1 MLKRIAGFM
10 LVVGL
15 FALTLAQTTEAAPP
29 LGGPGNENER
39 TVKVLRTTNKAQTN
53 HYVCE
58 ALEFKNI
65 NPYNVVNFFWA
76 VVSREEGGIYSFCD
90 SDEKGEYKDNGF
102 IVVICPEYQLESLRQ
117 LAKDLDKKGQDSGP
131 GSTYTYYRMKHRNA
145 SDPNFLSVASWYA
158 GASAYIPPFGL
169 QPDVETNSLLI
180 YDAPGGGKLLEDTL
194 RDELDKPLRQVEM
207 GVKVYEVDVNRDGT
221 LGLDFQAWKNG
232 PGKGLFS
239 FRYDGATIAFRDR
252 YTDANGEHVVSAKG
266 SYQNRSSRFYGDY
279 PSAFFDFLAAKGKA
293 QTLTDTKILAFSG
306 QKATVV
312 ATDEVQFHQAVDT
325 RDLGDPAKNDRDL
338 KATTKIQGV
347 TQSVQVGVTLDITPT
362 VGDDNIKMVTTLKAS
377 SIQGYDGKGVPII
390 SGPFTLENTTSV
402 PNGVEAYL
410 GGVTREKQVKTT
422 RKVPVL
428 GSIPV
433 LGFLFGGEISTNQ
446 KTMVVASVRPVLVE
460 GASNA
465 TSVDKQIATEVSPQC
480 VKMLP

>member
-1 MLKRIAGFM
+1 MLKKIAGFM

-15 FALTLAQTTEAAPP
+15 LALTLAQTTEAAPP

-58 ALEFKNI
+58 ALEFKNV

-102 IVVICPEYQLESLRQ
+102 LVVICPEYQLESLRQ
-117 LAKDLDKKGQDSGP
+117 LARDLDKKGLDSGP
-131 GSTYTYYRMKHRNA
+131 GSTYTYYRMKHRNS
-145 SDPNFLSVASWYA
+145 SDPNLGQVALWTIGSS
-158 GASAYIPPFGL
+158 GVL
-169 QPDVETNSLLI
+169 VPDIETNSLLI
-180 YDAPGGGKLLEDTL
+180 YDATGGAKNAENALMQLV
-194 RDELDKPLRQVEM
+194 DKPLRQVEM

-239 FRYDGATIAFRDR
+239 FRYDGATISFRDV
-252 YTDANGEHVVSAKG
+252 NGNVVSAKG
-266 SYQNRSSRFYGDY
+266 SYENRSSGFYGDY

-293 QTLTDTKILAFSG
+293 QTLTDTKVLAFSG
-306 QKATVV
+306 QTATMSAKDEILYHRV
-312 ATDEVQFHQAVDT
+312 TDN
-325 RDLGDPAKNDRDL
+325 PAALDRNVKGEILL
-338 KATTKIQGV
+338 KEPQELR
-347 TQSVQVGVTLDITPT
+347 QSVKVGVDLAITPT
-362 VGDDNIKMVTTLKAS
+362 IGDESVKMVTKLQAS
-377 SIQGYDGKGVPII
+377 SIQGYDGKGVPVI

-402 PNGVEAYL
+402 PNGMEAYL
-410 GGVTREKQVKTT
+410 GGITREKQVKTT

-433 LGFLFGGEISTNQ
+433 LGYLFGGEISTNQ

-460 GASNA
+460 GTSNVTA
-465 TSVDKQIATEVSPQC
+465 ADQEIATEVSPQC

>member
-1 MLKRIAGFM
+1 MLKKIAGFM

-15 FALTLAQTTEAAPP
+15 LALMLAQTTEAAPP
-29 LGGPGNENER
+29 LGGPGNENEK

-58 ALEFKNI
+58 ALEFKNV

-117 LAKDLDKKGQDSGP
+117 LARDLDKKGLDSGP

-169 QPDVETNSLLI
+169 VPDVETNSLLI
-180 YDAPGGGKLLEDTL
+180 YDAPAGGKLLEDTL

-239 FRYDGATIAFRDR
+239 FRYDGATISFRDL
-252 YTDANGEHVVSAKG
+252 NGNVVSAKG
-266 SYQNRSSRFYGDY
+266 SYENRSSGFYGDY

-293 QTLTDTKILAFSG
+293 QTLTDTKVLAFSG
-306 QKATVV
+306 ETAAMTAKDEILYHRV
-312 ATDEVQFHQAVDT
+312 TDN
-325 RDLGDPAKNDRDL
+325 PAALDRNVKGEILL
-338 KATTKIQGV
+338 KEPQELR
-347 TQSVQVGVTLDITPT
+347 QSVKVGVDLAITPT
-362 VGDDNIKMVTTLKAS
+362 IGDESIKMVTKLQVS
-377 SIQGYDGKGVPII
+377 SIQGYDGKGVPVI

-433 LGFLFGGEISTNQ
+433 LGYLFGGEISTNQ
-446 KTMVVASVRPVLVE
+446 KTMVVASVRPALVKE
-460 GASNA
+460 ASNVTA
-465 TSVDKQIATEVSPQC
+465 ADTQIATEVGPQC

>member
-1 MLKRIAGFM
+1 MLKKIAGFM

-15 FALTLAQTTEAAPP
+15 LALTLAQTTEAAPP

-58 ALEFKNI
+58 ALEFKNV

-102 IVVICPEYQLESLRQ
+102 LVVICPEYQLESLRQ
-117 LAKDLDKKGQDSGP
+117 LARDLDKKGLDSGP
-131 GSTYTYYRMKHRNA
+131 GSTYTYYRMKHRNS
-145 SDPNFLSVASWYA
+145 SDPNLGQVALWTI
-158 GASAYIPPFGL
+158 GASGVL
-169 QPDVETNSLLI
+169 VPDIETNSLLI
-180 YDAPGGGKLLEDTL
+180 YDAAGGAKSCEDSL
-194 RDELDKPLRQVEM
+194 MQLVDKPLRQVEM

-239 FRYDGATIAFRDR
+239 FRYDGATISFRDV
-252 YTDANGEHVVSAKG
+252 NGNVVSAKG
-266 SYQNRSSRFYGDY
+266 SYENRSSRFYGDY

-293 QTLTDTKILAFSG
+293 QTLTDTKVLAFSG
-306 QKATVV
+306 QTATMSAKDEILYHRV
-312 ATDEVQFHQAVDT
+312 TDN
-325 RDLGDPAKNDRDL
+325 PAALDRNVKGEILL
-338 KATTKIQGV
+338 KEPQELR
-347 TQSVQVGVTLDITPT
+347 QSVKVGVDLAITPT
-362 VGDDNIKMVTTLKAS
+362 IGDESVKMVTKLQAS
-377 SIQGYDGKGVPII
+377 SIQGYDGKGVPVI

-402 PNGVEAYL
+402 PNGMEAYL
-410 GGVTREKQVKTT
+410 GGITREKQVKTT

-433 LGFLFGGEISTNQ
+433 LGYLFGGEISTNQ

-460 GASNA
+460 GTSNVTA
-465 TSVDKQIATEVSPQC
+465 ADQEIATEVGPQC

>member
-1 MLKRIAGFM
+1 MLKKIAGFM

-15 FALTLAQTTEAAPP
+15 LALTLAQTTEAAPP

-58 ALEFKNI
+58 ALEFKNV

-102 IVVICPEYQLESLRQ
+102 LVVICPEYQLESLRQ
-117 LAKDLDKKGQDSGP
+117 LARDLDKKGLDSGP
-131 GSTYTYYRMKHRNA
+131 GSTYTYYRMKHRNS
-145 SDPNFLSVASWYA
+145 SDPNLGQVALWTI
-158 GASAYIPPFGL
+158 GASGVL
-169 QPDVETNSLLI
+169 VPDIETNSLLI
-180 YDAPGGGKLLEDTL
+180 YDAAGGAKSCEDSL
-194 RDELDKPLRQVEM
+194 MQLVDKPLRQVEM

-239 FRYDGATIAFRDR
+239 FRYDGATISFRDR
-252 YTDANGEHVVSAKG
+252 NGNVVSAKG
-266 SYQNRSSRFYGDY
+266 SYENRSSGFYGDY

-293 QTLTDTKILAFSG
+293 QTLTDTKVLAFSG
-306 QKATVV
+306 QTATMSAKDEILYHRV
-312 ATDEVQFHQAVDT
+312 TDN
-325 RDLGDPAKNDRDL
+325 PAALDRNVKGEILL
-338 KATTKIQGV
+338 KEPQELR
-347 TQSVQVGVTLDITPT
+347 QSVKVGVDLAITPT
-362 VGDDNIKMVTTLKAS
+362 IGDESVKMVTKLQAS
-377 SIQGYDGKGVPII
+377 SIQGYDGKGVPVI

-410 GGVTREKQVKTT
+410 GGITREKQVKTT

-433 LGFLFGGEISTNQ
+433 LGYLFGGEISTNQ

-460 GASNA
+460 GTSNVTA
-465 TSVDKQIATEVSPQC
+465 ADQEIATEVGPQC

>member
-1 MLKRIAGFM
+1 MLKKIAGFM
-10 LVVGL
+10 LVVSL
-15 FALTLAQTTEAAPP
+15 LALTLAQTTEAAPP

-58 ALEFKNI
+58 ALEFKNV

-117 LAKDLDKKGQDSGP
+117 LARDLDKKGLDSGP
-131 GSTYTYYRMKHRNA
+131 NSKYTYYRMKHRNG
-145 SDPNFLSVASWYA
+145 SDPNFLSVASWHIGSSGVLA
-158 GASAYIPPFGL
+158 
-169 QPDVETNSLLI
+169 PDIETNSVLI
-180 YDAPGGGKLLEDTL
+180 YDATGGADYAESVLKDTI
-194 RDELDKPLRQVEM
+194 DKPLRQVEM

-239 FRYDGATIAFRDR
+239 FRYDGATISFRDR
-252 YTDANGEHVVSAKG
+252 NGNVVSAKG
-266 SYQNRSSRFYGDY
+266 SYENRSSGFYGDY

-293 QTLTDTKILAFSG
+293 QTLTDTKVLAFSG
-306 QKATVV
+306 ETAAMTAKDEILYHRV
-312 ATDEVQFHQAVDT
+312 TD
-325 RDLGDPAKNDRDL
+325 DPAALDRNVKGEIL
-338 KATTKIQGV
+338 LREPQELR
-347 TQSVQVGVTLDITPT
+347 QSVKVGVDLAITPT
-362 VGDDNIKMVTTLKAS
+362 IGDESIKMVTKLQAS

-433 LGFLFGGEISTNQ
+433 LGYLFGGEISTNQ
-446 KTMVVASVRPVLVE
+446 KTMVVASVRPMLVKE
-460 GASNA
+460 ASNVTA
-465 TSVDKQIATEVSPQC
+465 ADTEIATEVGPQC
-480 VKMLP
+480 VKVLP

>member
-1 MLKRIAGFM
+1 MLKKIAGFM

-15 FALTLAQTTEAAPP
+15 LALMLAQTTEAAPP

-39 TVKVLRTTNKAQTN
+39 TVKVLRTTNKAQIN

-58 ALEFKNI
+58 ALEFKNV

-90 SDEKGEYKDNGF
+90 TDEKGEYKDNGF

-117 LAKDLDKKGQDSGP
+117 LAKDLDKKGQDSGL
-131 GSTYTYYRMKHRNA
+131 GSTYTYYRMKHRNS
-145 SDPNFLSVASWYA
+145 SDPNLGQVALWTI
-158 GASAYIPPFGL
+158 GASGVL
-169 QPDVETNSLLI
+169 VPDIETNSLLI
-180 YDAPGGGKLLEDTL
+180 FDAAGGAKVCEDSL
-194 RDELDKPLRQVEM
+194 MQLVDKPLRQVEM

-239 FRYDGATIAFRDR
+239 FRYDGATISFRDV
-252 YTDANGEHVVSAKG
+252 NGNVVSAKG
-266 SYQNRSSRFYGDY
+266 SYENRSSGFYGDY

-293 QTLTDTKILAFSG
+293 QTLTDTKVLAFSG
-306 QKATVV
+306 ETAAMTAKDEILYHRV
-312 ATDEVQFHQAVDT
+312 TDN
-325 RDLGDPAKNDRDL
+325 PAALDRNVKGEILL
-338 KATTKIQGV
+338 KEPQELR
-347 TQSVQVGVTLDITPT
+347 QSVKVGVDLAITPT
-362 VGDDNIKMVTTLKAS
+362 IGDESIKMVTKLQVS
-377 SIQGYDGKGVPII
+377 SIQGYDGKGVPVI

-433 LGFLFGGEISTNQ
+433 LGYLFGGEISTNQ
-446 KTMVVASVRPVLVE
+446 KTMVVASVRPVLVKD
-460 GASNA
+460 ASNVTA
-465 TSVDKQIATEVSPQC
+465 ADKEIATEVGPQC